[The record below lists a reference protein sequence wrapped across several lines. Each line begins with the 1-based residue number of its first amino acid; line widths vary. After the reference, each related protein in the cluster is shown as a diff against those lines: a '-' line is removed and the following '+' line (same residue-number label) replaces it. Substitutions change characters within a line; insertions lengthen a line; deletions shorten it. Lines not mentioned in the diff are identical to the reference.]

1 MAVSAARFPVEE
13 ATIAMLH
20 AAYVSGRPTAVSVC
34 QAHLDRIATYD
45 RTGPALGAIIVN
57 NPDAL
62 ADAAA
67 LDAAVEATGK
77 LIGPLHGIPVL
88 VKDNYDVAGLQTT
101 GGSAALPGRPRQ
113 RGGRPPACR
122 KRGEP
127 SSSADRNEVVHA
139 DALHDEKLARAI
151 RLPVHIMRGLRWHR
165 AALTRQKT
173 IDVTWRPCLDHHR
186 PLKTNEAVADLS
198 VVMPWHALAGG
209 KGQHLHAQI
218 GTLGDQLTV
227 GDRIITAVAG
237 LHRSVLLND
246 RQRRRFRKLRRDLG
260 ALLVVLA
267 TRLPLERTAYGCGFG
282 AKEKSR
288 ERRTSMGVFLS
299 SGFLVCCRFLVWRCV
314 QVRLACS
321 AGDSPAG
328 VKVRAP

>member
-186 PLKTNEAVADLS
+186 PPEDK
-198 VVMPWHALAGG
+198 
-209 KGQHLHAQI
+209 
-218 GTLGDQLTV
+218 
-227 GDRIITAVAG
+227 
-237 LHRSVLLND
+237 RS
-246 RQRRRFRKLRRDLG
+246 
-260 ALLVVLA
+260 
-267 TRLPLERTAYGCGFG
+267 
-282 AKEKSR
+282 
-288 ERRTSMGVFLS
+288 
-299 SGFLVCCRFLVWRCV
+299 CR
-314 QVRLACS
+314 
-321 AGDSPAG
+321 
-328 VKVRAP
+328 